1 MSSETEPVNPLG
13 RKEDLGRPKG
23 SERGEKNWQEW
34 VDEDSLQLI
43 MQLVTTI
50 SFGVLI
56 GLVGYNEFGVRSITE
71 LILTPETAFLV
82 SVVTVCL
89 AVVFTRE

>member
-1 MSSETEPVNPLG
+1 MTHTKDN
-13 RKEDLGRPKG
+13 KQTMTG
-23 SERGEKNWQEW
+23 SVAYLLSKEKNWQEW

-56 GLVGYNEFGVRSITE
+56 GLVAYNEFGVRSITE

-82 SVVTVCL
+82 SVVTVCV